1 MGSKNSNDKKAEKYE
16 RILDAAVKVFAKKGF
31 YQSRVSDIAR
41 EAGVADGTIY
51 LYFKNKDDILIS
63 IFEEKMRNAISI
75 FQRELSQEENAL
87 SKLKRFVR
95 VHLSLFKENPELAAV
110 LQVELR
116 QSSRFMKEYKKV
128 ELKRFL
134 DLIGDIVKQG
144 QEEGVFRED
153 LPVSLVKRFIFGALD
168 EVISTWVSSGGKFDL
183 LNYADP
189 LADLFV
195 RGLGTAKV
203 FEEVMHSGSGGDPEH
218 TSSNSQEGG
227 QGYEAHC

>member
-75 FQRELSQEENAL
+75 FQQELSQEENAL

-134 DLIGDIVKQG
+134 DFIGDIVKQG

-183 LNYADP
+183 LSYADP

-203 FEEVMHSGSGGDPEH
+203 FEEVMHAGSGGDPEH

>member
-75 FQRELSQEENAL
+75 FQQELSQEETAL

-95 VHLSLFKENPELAAV
+95 VHLNLFSQNPELATV

-134 DLIGDIVKQG
+134 DLIRDIVKQG
-144 QEEGVFRED
+144 QEEGVFRKD
-153 LPVSLVKRFIFGALD
+153 LPVSLVKRFVFGALD

-183 LNYADP
+183 LSYADP

-203 FEEVMHSGSGGDPEH
+203 FEEVTHSGLGGDPGL
-218 TSSNSQEGG
+218 TSSNSQEEG

>member
-75 FQRELSQEENAL
+75 FQQELSQAENAL

-95 VHLSLFKENPELAAV
+95 VHLDLFKENPELAAV

-134 DLIGDIVKQG
+134 DLIGDIVRQG

-183 LNYADP
+183 LSYADP

-203 FEEVMHSGSGGDPEH
+203 FEEVMHAGSGGDPEH

-227 QGYEAHC
+227 QDYEAHC

>member
-1 MGSKNSNDKKAEKYE
+1 MGGKNSNDKKAEKYE

-203 FEEVMHSGSGGDPEH
+203 FEEVMHAGSGGDPEH

-227 QGYEAHC
+227 QDYEAHC

>member
-1 MGSKNSNDKKAEKYE
+1 MVSKNSNDKKTEKYE
-16 RILDAAVKVFAKKGF
+16 RILDAAIRVFAQKGF

-63 IFEEKMRNAISI
+63 IFEEKMRSAIAI
-75 FQRELSQEENAL
+75 FQQELSQTENAL

-95 VHLSLFKENPELAAV
+95 VHLDLFRQNPELAAV

-134 DLIGDIVKQG
+134 DIIGDIVKQG
-144 QEEGVFRED
+144 QEEGLFRKD

-168 EVISTWVSSGGKFDL
+168 EVISTWVLSGGRFNLTD
-183 LNYADP
+183 YADV
-189 LADLFV
+189 LSDLFI
-195 RGLGTAKV
+195 RGLGTIRV
-203 FEEVMHSGSGGDPEH
+203 FEDVISSEEGGASEVA
-218 TSSNSQEGG
+218 SSNSTEGG
-227 QGYEAHC
+227 KNYEAHR

>member
-1 MGSKNSNDKKAEKYE
+1 
-16 RILDAAVKVFAKKGF
+16 
-31 YQSRVSDIAR
+31 
-41 EAGVADGTIY
+41 
-51 LYFKNKDDILIS
+51 
-63 IFEEKMRNAISI
+63 
-75 FQRELSQEENAL
+75 
-87 SKLKRFVR
+87 
-95 VHLSLFKENPELAAV
+95 
-110 LQVELR
+110 
-116 QSSRFMKEYKKV
+116 MKEYKKV

-227 QGYEAHC
+227 QDYEAHC